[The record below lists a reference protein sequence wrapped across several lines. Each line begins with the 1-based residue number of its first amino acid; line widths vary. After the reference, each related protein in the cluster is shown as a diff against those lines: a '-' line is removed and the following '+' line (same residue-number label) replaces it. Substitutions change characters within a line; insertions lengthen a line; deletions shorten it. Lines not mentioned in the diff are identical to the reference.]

1 MALEQEL
8 GEAKIVGDQLA
19 KEVRGAERAERRRE
33 KEEAEKEGRLKEWEE
48 QEKEKAVVKK
58 KKKRPRSKKRQRE
71 KEAAQREK
79 EAAQREKE
87 AAQVERAQRV
97 ERIAAIDA
105 AVDALG
111 LSDEVAESVATMAA
125 ELAVVGQGFDVS
137 LVVGVCVE
145 IASRQA
151 EATLPFRSIQDIQAA
166 VPGCSADPGA
176 WVQCRNGVMGA
187 LDIALLHDIADPSNA
202 SRIGP
207 TVAARVDALCR

>member
-1 MALEQEL
+1 MRTNAQEPNL
-8 GEAKIVGDQLA
+8 
-19 KEVRGAERAERRRE
+19 
-33 KEEAEKEGRLKEWEE
+33 LK
-48 QEKEKAVVKK
+48 QITMMN
-58 KKKRPRSKKRQRE
+58 RE
-71 KEAAQREK
+71 KEAAQAKRRRK
-79 EAAQREKE
+79 KQREK
-87 AAQVERAQRV
+87 V
-97 ERIAAIDA
+97 DA

-151 EATLPFRSIQDIQAA
+151 GATLPFIPIRDIQAA